1 MPIYKGS
8 TKIKELYIGNTKIK
22 EVYHGSTLVFRSSQY
37 SPEQIVFESSTPG
50 TYTLNLLESGKY
62 EVTVVA
68 GGAGS
73 KYYHI
78 TVFGSSFAPTSIT
91 KIVACGGASGSCFK
105 GDIYLSSGNQT
116 IVVGAAGKG
125 NKSSSSSNMIG
136 GVSSIGSIV
145 SCPSQKSTGSNGV
158 YGAYQNNGSPTVT
171 STVYKTYINAH
182 GNDGESIKIGD
193 GTRAGGKSTYDGT
206 TTGYGAGASANNAY
220 ANGKAGYVKIVYIGG

>member
-73 KYYHI
+73 KYYMRS
-78 TVFGSSFAPTSIT
+78 TVGSQILH
-91 KIVACGGASGSCFK
+91 IVACGGASGSCFK
-105 GDIYLSSGNQT
+105 GNIYLPSGNQT
-116 IVVGAAGKG
+116 IIVGAAGKG
-125 NKSSSSSNMIG
+125 NNSSSSSNMIG

-145 SCPSQKSTGSNGV
+145 SCPSQKSTGSSGV
-158 YGAYQNNGSPTVT
+158 YGAYQNNGSPTIT

-182 GNDGESIKIGD
+182 GNDGESIKVGD

>member
-73 KYYHI
+73 KYFRRS
-78 TVFGSSFAPTSIT
+78 TVFQSH
-91 KIVACGGASGSCFK
+91 IVIACGGASGSCFK
-105 GDIYLSSGNQT
+105 GDIYLPSGNQT
-116 IVVGAAGKG
+116 IIVGAAGKG
-125 NKSSSSSNMIG
+125 NMSSSSSNMIG

-145 SCPSQKSTGSNGV
+145 SCPSQKSTGSSSV

-182 GNDGESIKIGD
+182 GNDGESIQIDD

-206 TTGYGAGASANNAY
+206 TTGYGAGASANHSY